1 LFHLRSSLSTF
12 TSCSLFF
19 FSFPHKLIFSFFR
32 SFVRSVFRS
41 FSPSLFRS
49 FALSYFFS
57 FSKLSWMQ
65 LMLPSGS
72 LLMKLGTKQNLY
84 FTSRRRQQKS
94 LDELAFNK
102 VKVFENIFIA
112 NWQFFFFP
120 QSIFEAKNLRLKN
133 WPIDRKLTNQEIWF
147 TQHAEEMCTK
157 EMSTKITII

>member
-1 LFHLRSSLSTF
+1 LFHLRSSLSTI

-72 LLMKLGTKQNLY
+72 LLMKLGTKQNWYL
-84 FTSRRRQQKS
+84 TSRLMEAAKESRRICLQ
-94 LDELAFNK
+94 
-102 VKVFENIFIA
+102 
-112 NWQFFFFP
+112 
-120 QSIFEAKNLRLKN
+120 
-133 WPIDRKLTNQEIWF
+133 
-147 TQHAEEMCTK
+147 
-157 EMSTKITII
+157 